1 MTWCRNQFTPP
12 DSRLIDRLG
21 FTSDSTQHGSFW
33 SRLVVRWMTWWMVL
47 TKKKISAIVQQ
58 AMNPQQTISD
68 VTTALRPALLT
79 PELPAAYTCKKNHR
93 QTR

>member
-1 MTWCRNQFTPP
+1 
-12 DSRLIDRLG
+12 
-21 FTSDSTQHGSFW
+21 
-33 SRLVVRWMTWWMVL
+33 MTWWMVL